1 MILLLNRQS
10 TDLSCYSSPD
20 CRKRIHED
28 ADEAVNHVRDQ
39 SEQADSVDG
48 ESQQRLKGRNRL
60 NGDNITKSTK
70 WKKHKI

>member
-10 TDLSCYSSPD
+10 TDLSCYSSSD

-28 ADEAVNHVRDQ
+28 ADEAVNHGSD
-39 SEQADSVDG
+39 QADCVDG
-48 ESQQRLKGRNRL
+48 ESQQRLKGRNGL